1 MVVRRRRVLVDR
13 HHDAREGGVD
23 PDVEALDA
31 HDCIADA
38 ARAPSAKERR
48 AIFQKAEEML
58 LDEMPVLPI
67 YFYTARYLIDPRV
80 REWHPTILNHHPYKH
95 VYLAPAD

>member
-1 MVVRRRRVLVDR
+1 MWLTD
-13 HHDAREGGVD
+13 GGNNYTGFASPEYD
-23 PDVEALDA
+23 LF
-31 HDCIADA
+31 IADA
-38 ARAPSAKERR
+38 ARAPSAMERR

-95 VYLAPAD
+95 VYLEED

>member
-1 MVVRRRRVLVDR
+1 
-13 HHDAREGGVD
+13 
-23 PDVEALDA
+23 
-31 HDCIADA
+31 
-38 ARAPSAKERR
+38 
-48 AIFQKAEEML
+48 L